1 MNKFAIILLSTIIQT
16 AVIVTAHNDIMA
28 DVVESGAIKKKQTN
42 HLRKMKTIVQQ
53 AVTGGGSTSIE
64 NEDDYQHTSSND
76 DEVSSSSIN
85 HRILRKGSNYGWNRG
100 TYEVAAGKR
109 QSIKICAPNSA
120 SKDDT
125 LFLFLR

>member
-1 MNKFAIILLSTIIQT
+1 MNKFAIILLSTLIQT
-16 AVIVTAHNDIMA
+16 VVIVTAHDDITA
-28 DVVESGAIKKKQTN
+28 KLVENGSIKKKQTS
-42 HLRKMKTIVQQ
+42 HLRKLKKIVQE
-53 AVTGGGSTSIE
+53 AVTRGNTPI
-64 NEDDYQHTSSND
+64 DDYSLTSSNGD
-76 DEVSSSSIN
+76 VSSSSIN
-85 HRILRKGSNYGWNRG
+85 HRVLRKESKYEWNRG

>member
-1 MNKFAIILLSTIIQT
+1 MNKFAIILLSTLIQT
-16 AVIVTAHNDIMA
+16 VVIVTAHDDITA
-28 DVVESGAIKKKQTN
+28 KLVENGPIKKKQTS
-42 HLRKMKTIVQQ
+42 HLRKLKKIVQE
-53 AVTGGGSTSIE
+53 AVTRGNTSI
-64 NEDDYQHTSSND
+64 DDYSLTSSNGD
-76 DEVSSSSIN
+76 VSSSSIN
-85 HRILRKGSNYGWNRG
+85 HRVLRKESKYEWNRG